1 MLQEDIESCFQKRFM
16 SGSHC
21 SLAEEGNLWTVR
33 WSLSAHAPGTR
44 VVVNVV
50 EGQGGGDQPVKS

>member
-1 MLQEDIESCFQKRFM
+1 MVFLEKCFM

-33 WSLSAHAPGTR
+33 WSLSTHAPGTR

-50 EGQGGGDQPVKS
+50 EGQGGGDRPVKS